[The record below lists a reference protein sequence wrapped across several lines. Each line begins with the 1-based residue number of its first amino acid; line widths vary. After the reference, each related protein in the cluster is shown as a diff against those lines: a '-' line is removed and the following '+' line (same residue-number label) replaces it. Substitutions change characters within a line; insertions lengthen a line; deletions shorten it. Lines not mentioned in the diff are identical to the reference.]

1 MRRVAQVWGLIMADP
16 YSVGIGRTLCWR
28 SLVLEDFKEEPFP
41 FGRVAN
47 TMNIYLNDGQFR

>member
-1 MRRVAQVWGLIMADP
+1 MADP

-47 TMNIYLNDGQFR
+47 TMNIYLNDGQFADKDTSS